1 MQNAEFR
8 IQTLKDRGEVAANV
22 TPLKR
27 TVRCLHSAFCIL
39 HYRRHLAGLTIMA
52 AMAVVT
58 PYAAGPANPV
68 IDAVKQGSP
77 EALRTAL
84 KRRANVNLP
93 EPDGMTA
100 LHWAVRDNDAQA
112 VQLLIRAGANV
123 KAASRYGI
131 TPLSLAAT
139 NGNGAMVQALIKAGA
154 DPNAA
159 LPDGETV
166 LMTAA
171 RAGDAASVRA
181 LIVAG
186 AAVNAREKTQ
196 GQTAVTWAAM
206 ENNGEAVRVLAE
218 GGADLNATSTTL
230 QFPEFKWITSG
241 MVSTSLPHG
250 GWTPLMYAARQ
261 NAPAAA
267 RALLESGADPN
278 LTDPEGST
286 ALMLAIVNAHF
297 DLAAMLIEKGVD
309 LNVADSTG
317 MTALYAAVDMHTL
330 GPMLSRPVPKLADK
344 LDASDVVTAM
354 LAKGASP
361 NPRLKRPI
369 LGRHHDNGDASLGE
383 GTTPLIRAAKSND
396 VALMRLLL
404 DGGANP
410 VLTQKDY
417 TNALMV
423 AAGGGGRPSNYAAT
437 PSEATALEA
446 VKLCVEKGV
455 DVNAFNANGQTAMH
469 LAAGRGADAI
479 VRYLAEHGAALS
491 VKNKQGRTP
500 LDVAMGQGG
509 RGRGG
514 PPPVHES
521 TATLIRELIAK
532 K

>member
-1 MQNAEFR
+1 MGKR
-8 IQTLKDRGEVAANV
+8 SVCVVIVAALAV
-22 TPLKR
+22 ATP
-27 TVRCLHSAFCIL
+27 H
-39 HYRRHLAGLTIMA
+39 
-52 AMAVVT
+52 
-58 PYAAGPANPV
+58 AAGPANPV
-68 IDAVKQGSP
+68 IDAVKQGNAD
-77 EALRTAL
+77 ALRAAV
-84 KRRANVNLP
+84 RHRANVNLP

-100 LHWAVRDNDAQA
+100 LHWAVRNDNAQS
-112 VQLLIRAGANV
+112 VQLLVRAGANV
-123 KAASRYGI
+123 NAASRYGI

-139 NGNGAMVQALIKAGA
+139 NGNAGIIQALVKAGA
-154 DPNAA
+154 NPNAA

-171 RAGDAASVRA
+171 RAGNPAAVRA

-186 AAVNAREKTQ
+186 AKVNAKEKTQ
-196 GQTAVTWAAM
+196 EQTAVTWAAM
-206 ENNGEAVRVLAE
+206 EDNAEAVRILAE
-218 GGADLNATSTTL
+218 SGADLNAKSTNL

-267 RALLESGADPN
+267 RALVESGADPN

-286 ALMLAIVNAHF
+286 ALMLAIVNTHF
-297 DLAAMLIEKGVD
+297 DLAAMLVEQGVD
-309 LNVADSTG
+309 LNVADTTG

-330 GPMLSRPVPKLADK
+330 GPMLSRPVPKLRDT
-344 LDASDVVTAM
+344 LDASDVVKAL

-369 LGRHHDNGDASLGE
+369 LGRHHDSGDASLGE
-383 GTTPLIRAAKSND
+383 GTTPLMRAAKSND
-396 VALMRLLL
+396 VKVMRLLL

-417 TNALMV
+417 TNALMI
-423 AAGGGGRPSNYAAT
+423 AANGGGRPSDYAAA
-437 PSEATALEA
+437 PSEAAALEA
-446 VKLCVEKGV
+446 VKLCVEKGA

-469 LAAGRGADAI
+469 LAAGRGADQV
-479 VRYLAEHGAALS
+479 VRFLAEKGAALNL
-491 VKNKQGRTP
+491 KNKQGRTP

-514 PPPVHES
+514 PSPVRES
-521 TATLIRELIAK
+521 TAKLIRELMAK
-532 K
+532 R